1 MSSTDQMILRAVMAA
16 LVLAVVSASPA
27 LAQRGGRGAALLA
40 HTPAGGQPNAAATDP
55 AISGDGRMDRYAAY
69 SSAATDI
76 VRGSGAHRNIFV
88 VYRRTPLTKTGSPW
102 NMGKTVLITKG
113 RGGPANGDS
122 WGPSFDGY
130 DYAHAGREITVAPK
144 CLAFVSAASNLVRGD
159 GNHHA
164 DVFVRRMRGGRLTR
178 IATAGSASE
187 VALDGRCWF
196 AAYVSGGTV
205 YLKDLRHGGAAKR
218 ISQRGGASSPQLSAN
233 GKVTTY
239 SRKGVVYV
247 NRQGEGGTHRI
258 GVGAD
263 PTSDDWGKLVAF
275 SRGSD
280 IWQASTKGAPR
291 AHPLLSG
298 AVSPSMTA
306 AGHFVFYIRGGSAF
320 TTNYAFRGACPSGEA
335 QQVQGSPH
343 GNYAVYSCSSGAAML
358 GYVGPR

>member
-1 MSSTDQMILRAVMAA
+1 MPHTDRLILRAVTGA
-16 LVLAVVSASPA
+16 LVLAAMSASPA
-27 LAQRGGRGAALLA
+27 FAQRGGRGGELLA
-40 HTPAGGQPNAAATDP
+40 RTPAGGQPNAPATDP
-55 AISGDGRMDRYAAY
+55 AMSGDGRMDRYAAY

-76 VRGSGAHRNIFV
+76 VAGSGAHRNIFA
-88 VYRRTPLTKTGSPW
+88 VYRKTPLTKTGTPW
-102 NMGKTVLITKG
+102 RVGKTVLITKG

-144 CLAFVSAASNLVRGD
+144 CLAFVSAASNLVPGD

-164 DVFVRRMRGGRLTR
+164 DVFVRRMPSGQLTR

-187 VALDGRCWF
+187 VSLDGRCWF
-196 AAYVSGGTV
+196 AAYVAGGTV
-205 YLKDLRHGGAAKR
+205 YLKDLRSGRAAKR
-218 ISQRGGASSPQLSAN
+218 ISARGGASSPQASAN

-239 SRKGVVYV
+239 SRHGVVYV

-258 GVGAD
+258 GPGTE
-263 PTSDDWGKLVAF
+263 PTSDDWGKVVAF
-275 SRGSD
+275 TRGND
-280 IWQASTKGAPR
+280 VWQASTKGAPR
-291 AHPLLSG
+291 ARKLISG
-298 AVSPSMTA
+298 ATAPSMTA
-306 AGHFVFYIRGGSAF
+306 AGHFVFYIGGGFALD
-320 TTNYAFRGACPSGEA
+320 NVYGFRGPCPEGAA